1 MTTKNII
8 PQEVHPAT
16 LLYFEVLKHQEP
28 NKDWLLLVHGAGGST
43 RTWKKQRDD
52 LSANYNLVIVDLPGH
67 GESKHRPIEERVYD
81 FDIISNKVW
90 EVVDHLKIKNVH
102 LLGVSLGA
110 IIVMKMS
117 NLRPSNVASV
127 VVAGAIVRLDR
138 KMRIVASGSLK
149 LAEIIG
155 FEKLYKFV
163 AWLVLPKRNHKR
175 SRDIFI
181 RESKHL
187 TDEEFRRWTAMYGKC
202 LNDTL
207 VQIYNAVSD
216 IPTILI
222 MGAQDHFFL
231 KQAKKYVA
239 IHKNVQL
246 SIVEKCGHIVNL
258 EKAERF
264 NTICLQF
271 LKSIKA
277 SACSMPRLNH
287 EGK

>member
-8 PQEVHPAT
+8 PQTAIST
-16 LLYFEVLKHQEP
+16 KLLYFEELKHQDP
-28 NKDWLLLVHGAGGST
+28 NRDWLLLVHGAGGST

-52 LSANYNLVIVDLPGH
+52 LSANYNVLIVDLPGH
-67 GESKHRPIEERVYD
+67 GESKHRPIEAKVYD
-81 FDIISNKVW
+81 FDIISHKVW
-90 EVVDHLKIKNVH
+90 EIVDYLKIKNIH

-117 NLRPSNVASV
+117 NLRPDNVASV
-127 VVAGAIVRLDR
+127 VVAGAIVRLDT
-138 KMRIVASGSLK
+138 KMRVIASLSLK
-149 LAEIIG
+149 LAEIFG

-163 AWLVLPKRNHKR
+163 AWLVLPKKNHKR

-258 EKAERF
+258 EKADLF
-264 NTICLQF
+264 NKVCLQF
-271 LKSIKA
+271 LA
-277 SACSMPRLNH
+277 SLKTSV
-287 EGK
+287 